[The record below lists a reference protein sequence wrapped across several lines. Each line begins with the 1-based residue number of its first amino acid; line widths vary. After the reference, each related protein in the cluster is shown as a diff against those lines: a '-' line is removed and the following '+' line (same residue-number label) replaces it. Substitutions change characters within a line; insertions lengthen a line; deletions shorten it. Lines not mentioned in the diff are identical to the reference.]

1 MTGTPL
7 LRVGSTGP
15 AVVAVRER
23 LVASGDLPFGSDRS
37 DSFDAEVERAVRSFQ
52 QRRGLLVDGIVG
64 PQTYR
69 MLDGARWLLGD
80 RILMHTPG
88 HLPMGANFGT
98 LAGRVQALRV

>member
-1 MTGTPL
+1 MTGTQL

-23 LVASGDLPFGSDRS
+23 LIATGDLPFGSGAPDT
-37 DSFDAEVERAVRSFQ
+37 FDEQVERAVRSFQ

-69 MLDGARWLLGD
+69 MLDGAPSLLRD

-88 HLPMGANFGT
+88 PLTMGHDVAAT
-98 LAGRVQALRV
+98 QE